1 MIGSSFMKELIE
13 SYINTYIKPISRR
26 YQNLL
31 VKRLCYIG
39 WMAADI
45 SLSWLELLELDWNW
59 SYY

>member
-1 MIGSSFMKELIE
+1 MKELIE